1 MARPN
6 LRSAGEQGNGVGRTM
21 LQVAKRAM
29 PDGFRLRVAA
39 SNRKA
44 ARFYEK
50 EEMDRLRTG
59 MHPWTGVPVIFYGWN
74 LR

>member
-1 MARPN
+1 
-6 LRSAGEQGNGVGRTM
+6 M